1 MCLFV
6 STTLCFAVGV
16 AILLVSAMVVPM
28 SHLDTGTSTARS
40 EGATTAHETETPEV
54 GDLERC

>member
-16 AILLVSAMVVPM
+16 AILLMSAMVVPM
-28 SHLDTGTSTARS
+28 SHLNTGTSTAGS
-40 EGATTAHETETPEV
+40 EGAATTHETETPKV

>member
-1 MCLFV
+1 MWLFV

-28 SHLDTGTSTARS
+28 SHLNTSTSASSS
-40 EGATTAHETETPEV
+40 EGAATAHEAETPEV
-54 GDLERC
+54 GDLKRC

>member
-16 AILLVSAMVVPM
+16 AVLLVSAMVVPM
-28 SHLDTGTSTARS
+28 SHLDTGTSTASS
-40 EGATTAHETETPEV
+40 EGAATAHEAETPKV
-54 GDLERC
+54 GDLKRC